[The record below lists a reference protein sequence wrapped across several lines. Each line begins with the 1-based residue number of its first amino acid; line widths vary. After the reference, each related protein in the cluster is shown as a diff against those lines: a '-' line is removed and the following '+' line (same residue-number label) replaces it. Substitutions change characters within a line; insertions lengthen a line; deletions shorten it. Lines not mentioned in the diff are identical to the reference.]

1 MNRKY
6 TKQVAIG
13 NIYIGGNDK
22 ILIQSMC
29 NVKTSNYREI
39 IHQINK
45 CAKLGADLMRVSVL
59 DEDDLNAIKKIKQ
72 NIDVPL
78 VCDIHFNFKFAI
90 ESIYNGAD
98 AIRINP
104 GNTSKSKLLDLINV
118 AKAHNTAIRIGINQ
132 GSFKSKD
139 NDITNELVD
148 ETLKWINYFEENDF
162 SNLVLSIK
170 SSNVLTTIS
179 SNKLLSNK
187 TNYPI
192 HIGLTE
198 SGFDDIG
205 IIRSVAA
212 LSPLLLEGIGS
223 TIRISLTGDPYL
235 EILTA
240 KRLLHDLNLYND
252 YHTLISCPTCGRCN
266 SSNLKKIAAKVD
278 YFLEKNKINKK
289 VAVMGCE
296 VNGIGEGKNADI
308 GIAGGKNYFFLF
320 KKGKIIDKGSEE
332 EMVKELFEEL
342 QKTNDENQ

>member
-13 NIYIGGNDK
+13 NICIGGNDK

-78 VCDIHFNFKFAI
+78 ICDIHFNFKFAI
-90 ESIYNGAD
+90 ESIFNGAD

-235 EILTA
+235 VILTA
-240 KRLLHDLNLYND
+240 KRLLHDLNL
-252 YHTLISCPTCGRCN
+252 
-266 SSNLKKIAAKVD
+266 
-278 YFLEKNKINKK
+278 
-289 VAVMGCE
+289 
-296 VNGIGEGKNADI
+296 
-308 GIAGGKNYFFLF
+308 
-320 KKGKIIDKGSEE
+320 
-332 EMVKELFEEL
+332 
-342 QKTNDENQ
+342 